1 MKKIK
6 PLRYSAQ
13 IGEEITI
20 AVTPIGV
27 GVFVAASLD
36 GVTLTPAPDRP
47 NAPRFLFAIGGPVG
61 TSHFVEM
68 EFSFPQAGAG
78 ARYDV
83 AVSGSNGGSDSFTV
97 SKNDAVKDKGLRFKA
112 TD

>member
-1 MKKIK
+1 MQKIK
-6 PLRYSAQ
+6 PLRYSAR
-13 IGEEITI
+13 IGEKITI

-27 GVFVAASLD
+27 GVFVAAALD
-36 GVTLTPAPDRP
+36 GAVLTAEPDSP
-47 NAPRFLFAIGGPVG
+47 NAPRFEFDISGPAG

-83 AVSGSNGGSDSFTV
+83 KVSGSNGGSDNFTV
-97 SKNDAVKDKGLRFKA
+97 SKDDAVKDKGLRFKA
-112 TD
+112 TA